1 MFSWRKRLCGLCGCC
16 VLLVGCAE
24 DLADTAQ
31 LAAEGVANALQEEQ
45 EALEQQDK
53 LEEETELKT
62 IEQEELAIENG
73 TLTEGQ
79 LEAEI
84 ETEEKEIEKCVT
96 KRGLKKMTFSIA
108 NRKGARECSPRSKII
123 LRMQLG
129 KIRKHICSADND
141 VENGKVKPRQ
151 KLKKNYLRRLLKR
164 VKRVKERRDKNKPN
178 EPQTMPPPSP
188 NMPSSQMPPD
198 GSAPPKQSGPKRV
211 AKICGLLNDLFH
223 GKRRKY
229 FESVEHQEM
238 SVVGSD
244 NSTQDPDQE
253 QSEGDGSGTQVPVN

>member
-1 MFSWRKRLCGLCGCC
+1 M
-16 VLLVGCAE
+16 LVGCAE

-31 LAAEGVANALQEEQ
+31 LAAEGVASALQEEQ
-45 EALEQQDK
+45 TALEQQDK
-53 LEEETELKT
+53 LEEETELKS

-108 NRKGARECSPRSKII
+108 NRKGAQECSPRSKII
-123 LRMQLG
+123 LRMQLR

-178 EPQTMPPPSP
+178 QPQTMPPLQPNTPGENMPFPPP

-198 GSAPPKQSGPKRV
+198 GSAPPKPSGPKRV